1 MTVEI
6 GSKQSTI
13 SYAGELMRDSKN
25 SMPIWDEKSDEEY
38 QANALKLMRVRKFK
52 LDAAFECLRTEQNW
66 SVGELFE

>member
-1 MTVEI
+1 M

-38 QANALKLMRVRKFK
+38 RASALKLMGVRKFK
-52 LDAAFECLRTEQNW
+52 LDAAFDCLRTEHSW